1 MQKPNLIVYER
12 TMETRFSITVTLGTA
27 NGGKAFGSFDMGTD
41 KNSSTAIQT
50 VKGRPFGQRHI
61 SVELMEWIADLPV
74 PIGIVHCNLEEL
86 KENIAL
92 ITKEIF
98 KIHHLEH

>member
-1 MQKPNLIVYER
+1 
-12 TMETRFSITVTLGTA
+12 METRFSITVTLGTA
-27 NGGKAFGSFDMGTD
+27 NGRKAFGSFDMGTD
-41 KNSSTAIQT
+41 KNSSTAIFRLL
-50 VKGRPFGQRHI
+50 KGDLLPFGQRHI
-61 SVELMEWIADLPV
+61 SVELIEWIADLPV